1 MRFFLPTRT
10 ASKKGFLQLLRKHKA
25 TKLVDIDDM
34 TTQELGL
41 QQNNFIDCFSLKAS
55 ELSFTRKRPS
65 LKPETTSETEATVTV
80 YHIDEMKISFYNKK
94 IAFT

>member
-1 MRFFLPTRT
+1 MRFFARTRT
-10 ASKKGFLQLLRKHKA
+10 ALKKGFLQLLRKHKA
-25 TKLVDIDDM
+25 RKLVDIDDM

-41 QQNNFIDCFSLKAS
+41 QQNNFIDCFSLTAIK
-55 ELSFTRKRPS
+55 LSFTRKKPL

-80 YHIDEMKISFYNKK
+80 YHIDEMKFSFYSKK